1 VTPKNVATNDED
13 DAVVYDDAG
22 ASVES
27 LDACIVQLLGL

>member
-13 DAVVYDDAG
+13 DAVVYDAG